1 MLIRSLLFVAS
12 LFPVLAV
19 CAEPTTPEEYI
30 QIFKGDNVVQ
40 QQEAAQ
46 TLEWAGLSSPQ
57 VFDLVEAKA
66 LQALPNATDKFN
78 INYVSYLVK
87 ALAYSGNEKYRP
99 TIEKI
104 MKEAPHKKVK
114 KYAQEYLPQ
123 LTAYSHLNPL
133 IVPKPWPENPYPSL
147 NQRLVNMLVS
157 DDTELMRI
165 AAKRINWTNNYSPE
179 LLAQL
184 NTSLLQNYQKPLKG
198 ERLDA
203 VAWLA
208 HALAGSRSAEYKA
221 TIEKVASS
229 ATEPALQKY
238 GKKYLKYYQ

>member
-1 MLIRSLLFVAS
+1 MLIRSLLFIAS
-12 LFPVLAV
+12 LFAALAAH
-19 CAEPTTPEEYI
+19 AEPQTPEEFI
-30 QIFKGDNVVQ
+30 QIFQTDNQMQ
-40 QQEAAQ
+40 QQAAAQ
-46 TLEWAGLSSPQ
+46 AMEWAGLSSPKL
-57 VFDLVEAKA
+57 FDLVEAKA
-66 LQALPNATDKFN
+66 LQALPNATDKVT

-114 KYAQEYLPQ
+114 KYAEEYLPQ

-147 NQRLVNMLVS
+147 NQRLLNMLVS
-157 DDTELMRI
+157 DDTELLRL
-165 AAKRINWTNNYSPE
+165 AAKRINWSNNYSPE

-184 NTSLLQNYQKPLKG
+184 NSSLLQNYQKPLQG

-208 HALAGSRSAEYKA
+208 HALAGSRSQEYKA

-229 ATEPALQKY
+229 ATEPALRKY
-238 GKKYLKYYQ
+238 GTKYLKYYQ

>member
-1 MLIRSLLFVAS
+1 MLIRSLLFVAAFFS
-12 LFPVLAV
+12 ALVA

-30 QIFKGDNVVQ
+30 QIFKGDNQQQ

-46 TLEWAGLSSPQ
+46 ALEWAGLSSPK

-66 LQALPNATDKFN
+66 LQALPNATDKVT

-104 MKEAPHKKVK
+104 KNEAPHKKVK
-114 KYAQEYLPQ
+114 KYAEEFLPQ
-123 LTAYSHLNPL
+123 LTTYSHLNPL

-147 NQRLVNMLVS
+147 EQRLVNMLVS
-157 DDTELMRI
+157 DDTELLRL
-165 AAKRINWTNNYSPE
+165 ASKRVNWTNNYSPE
-179 LLAQL
+179 VLVQL
-184 NTSLLQNYQKPLKG
+184 NTSLLQNYQKPLSG

-208 HALAGSRSAEYKA
+208 HALAGSRSQVYKA

-229 ATEPALQKY
+229 ATEPALRKY
-238 GKKYLKYYQ
+238 GTKYLKYYQ